1 MGRFPPPAVLPG
13 VPRRH
18 VLAAGTPLFRV
29 HSAAR
34 PATAFNPVPAHC
46 LYGGGRFD
54 ATRCDT
60 YGYLYAGLSVEA
72 AVCETLLRSV
82 PFDGSGRPRLLPRA
96 AVRGR
101 RISVLRLAHEV
112 RVVPL
117 VSGRDLAA
125 VGQDSWLVQ
134 AEAADYPYTRDWGHW
149 IRAGA
154 GADVQGFL
162 WPSKR
167 EPADRAL
174 ILFADRC
181 ADGTLTEADTPP
193 VDLDSRDGI
202 GWLNAILDG
211 YLASVPPNDGA
222 A

>member
-1 MGRFPPPAVLPG
+1 MGRFPPPSVLPG

-18 VLAAGTPLFRV
+18 VLPAGTLLFRV

-34 PATAFNPVPAHC
+34 AAAAFNPAPAHC

-54 ATRCDT
+54 ATRCDV
-60 YGYLYAGLSVEA
+60 YGYLYAGLTVEA
-72 AVCETLLRSV
+72 AVCETLLRSM
-82 PFDGSGRPRLLPRA
+82 PFDASGGPRLLPRA

-101 RISVLRLAHEV
+101 RISVLRLAREV
-112 RVVPL
+112 RLVPL

-154 GADVQGFL
+154 GTDVQGFL

-181 ADGTLTEADTPP
+181 PDGTLQDADVPP
-193 VDLDSRDGI
+193 VDLDQRDGVA
-202 GWLNAILDG
+202 WLNTLLEG
-211 YLASVPPNDGA
+211 YLAAVAPGGDAG
-222 A
+222 